1 MVFFLGL
8 SGQASDANGFV
19 EFFRVALGGIAVGLV
34 VGWIILRWL
43 KGVFNDA
50 MVEISAVVG
59 AAYVTFYVAEHFM
72 HVSGVL
78 ALVALGLMIGGI
90 GRSSISPQVEHFMHE
105 FWELAGFIA
114 NCLIFLIVGF
124 VIAERTEFTA
134 NDFLVL
140 GIIYV
145 GIHVVRG
152 VVILIHYP
160 FMKNTGYGL
169 PVKDAIVVWYG
180 ALERRDWSG
189 FGAHGSRG

>member
-1 MVFFLGL
+1 M
-8 SGQASDANGFV
+8 SQS
-19 EFFRVALGGIAVGLV
+19 
-34 VGWIILRWL
+34 ILL
-43 KGVFNDA
+43 
-50 MVEISAVVG
+50 
-59 AAYVTFYVAEHFM
+59 

-180 ALERRDWSG
+180 ALR
-189 FGAHGSRG
+189 GAIGLALALMVAGVDSNSMANAMGIY